1 MYHMFVDHQSDYLAI
16 KLHYGERFKC
26 NIEPIAKIN
35 DYMGGK
41 VDYVDNCDKNVMSFI
56 ELDYI
61 LFWLGYKDCMRYY
74 YTNKNGELVWCLTN
88 QTVLEI
94 CSSLLKDK
102 EVEVLVKHI
111 KVLHIARGQIGSS
124 NVCS

>member
-1 MYHMFVDHQSDYLAI
+1 
-16 KLHYGERFKC
+16 
-26 NIEPIAKIN
+26 
-35 DYMGGK
+35 
-41 VDYVDNCDKNVMSFI
+41 
-56 ELDYI
+56 
-61 LFWLGYKDCMRYY
+61 MRYY

-111 KVLHIARGQIGSS
+111 KVLHIAQGQIRSS